1 MIQTREDSIDPQ
13 AINLPADYSP
23 DPIKLEE
30 MIQSQISQGMFHNPI
45 IKENKD
51 IVAGRLRV
59 KAAQFMKWKSIKVT
73 VVPND
78 LTPDDYSEISLHE
91 NLKRGNLRWD
101 DEVILEKQLHELRLR
116 QNGVEEAKKGKK
128 ADWGLRE
135 TAQELN
141 LALGGLSMDLK
152 IANAIMLDPSLRRVK
167 DKSTAL
173 KVINEN
179 IKRSNQEMGVSAP
192 VSCEINVCHCG
203 HSDVIL
209 KIYPDNTF
217 DACITDPPW
226 LEFRDTSL
234 TRDEFTLPVFKEVYR
249 VLKQNSFLYMFVS
262 TQDWMFYY
270 VELANLGF
278 SIQKWPLIWAK
289 EGSLSHGR
297 RTWEYQRDYEPIL
310 LAVKGSPALTNGFL
324 SSVMSTKVVP
334 SQSLVH
340 PNEKPTSVLK
350 RLIDNA
356 TYEGS
361 IILDPFAGSG
371 STLVACKE
379 TNRRFVGIEKNP
391 GYHSKIQERIK

>member
-1 MIQTREDSIDPQ
+1 
-13 AINLPADYSP
+13 
-23 DPIKLEE
+23 